1 MRSVVS
7 RKREALKNRTK
18 KGSKAFLTVSRH
30 DQNSTN
36 FHKVFFCKTFY
47 PKNVKHLNAPAA
59 ERSSYTSAAAVVV
72 ADVARGVVADV
83 ARVVVAYVA
92 AVADADVASVVA
104 ANVFD
109 VVADADVACVVVA
122 VVQKVLLQK
131 VGP

>member
-1 MRSVVS
+1 M
-7 RKREALKNRTK
+7 
-18 KGSKAFLTVSRH
+18 
-30 DQNSTN
+30 
-36 FHKVFFCKTFY
+36 
-47 PKNVKHLNAPAA
+47 KHLNASAA

-72 ADVARGVVADV
+72 AEV

-92 AVADADVASVVA
+92 DVDADVAAVDADVASVAA

>member
-18 KGSKAFLTVSRH
+18 KGSNAFLTVSRH

-59 ERSSYTSAAAVVV
+59 ERLSYTSAAAVVV
-72 ADVARGVVADV
+72 ADVAR
-83 ARVVVAYVA
+83 VVVAYVA
-92 AVADADVASVVA
+92 DVDADVAAVDADVASVVA

>member
-18 KGSKAFLTVSRH
+18 KGSNAFLTVSRH

-72 ADVARGVVADV
+72 ADVAR
-83 ARVVVAYVA
+83 VVVAYVDADVA
-92 AVADADVASVVA
+92 AVDADVASVVA

>member
-18 KGSKAFLTVSRH
+18 KGSNAFLTVSRH

-59 ERSSYTSAAAVVV
+59 ERSSYTSAAAV
-72 ADVARGVVADV
+72 VVADV

>member
-30 DQNSTN
+30 GQNSTN

-59 ERSSYTSAAAVVV
+59 ERLSYTSAAAV
-72 ADVARGVVADV
+72 VVADV

-92 AVADADVASVVA
+92 AVADADVAAVDADVASVAA